1 MLDIVES
8 AQRLEPHPQELKTA
22 LTVGKIRNKSLLLEK
37 WAKNGLESM
46 AAFSKQHNRGMAGNR
61 NSYKRQ
67 LA

>member
-8 AQRLEPHPQELKTA
+8 AQHLEPHPQQHKTA
-22 LTVGKIRNKSLLLEK
+22 LSIGKIRDKSLLLEK
-37 WAKNGLESM
+37 WTKNGLEFM
-46 AAFSKQHNRGMAGNR
+46 ATFSKQHNRGMAGNI